1 MLLDIGWLPALL
13 FFAAICK
20 TIYTP
25 TTAPSGKIALLV
37 LAVHCLFDFHLQ
49 FFLFWAILLLCLDF
63 DGKQVYHLKPAK
75 SVGIAAVTFVLGLCL
90 WLGTGDLLYRCGKA
104 DAARK
109 VTPFHTDALASV
121 MTKADNPDEL
131 DSLADQ
137 ILALNPTHSLAYSAK
152 AHAAYAR
159 GQVPD
164 MIRYKET
171 VLTLTPYTTEEY
183 CDYIEKLYTVLELY
197 VRNGDMESASY
208 CLKKLLA
215 VPDMMEAVAARTDP
229 LADKTSNDTE
239 LILPDAYQT
248 LLSELE
254 KANPGL

>member
-1 MLLDIGWLPALL
+1 MLLSAV
-13 FFAAICK
+13 CK
-20 TIYTP
+20 TLVSAK
-25 TTAPSGKIALLV
+25 TAPVFKIVVLV
-37 LAVHCLFDFHLQ
+37 LSAHCLIDFDLE
-49 FFLFWAILLLCLDF
+49 FFLFWVILLLCLDF
-63 DGKQVYHLKPAK
+63 EDGKIYPLK
-75 SVGIAAVTFVLGLCL
+75 SRRFTSAVTAFLFGVCL
-90 WLGTGDLLYRCGKA
+90 WLGLGELLYQSGNTS
-104 DAARK
+104 AALK
-109 VTPFHTDALASV
+109 VIPFHTDALVSELKRAS
-121 MTKADNPDEL
+121 DPDEL

-137 ILALNPTHSLAYSAK
+137 ILSLNPTHALAYSAK
-152 AHAAYAR
+152 ANAAYAR
-159 GQVPD
+159 GQVID
-164 MIRYKET
+164 MIHYKET

-239 LILPDAYQT
+239 LILPDAYQN